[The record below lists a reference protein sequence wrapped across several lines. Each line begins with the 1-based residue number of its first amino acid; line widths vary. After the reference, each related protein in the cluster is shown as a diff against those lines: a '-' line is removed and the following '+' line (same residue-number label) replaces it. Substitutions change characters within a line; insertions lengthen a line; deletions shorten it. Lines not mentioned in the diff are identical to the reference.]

1 MSLFPDLAF
10 LKKSQFIRN
19 VAKVSSGRLSA
30 MIIGIVATPIV
41 SRLFDPEDYGV
52 AAVVIAAIGI
62 TAILL
67 PLSLERAV
75 LYPKENSKAGQVL
88 VLALFV
94 STFMAFFVYAILGI
108 CLFIWPDAA
117 ERSGMGVFFW
127 IFPIG
132 GLLVALRGIAT
143 IACIRNEQFTTIAA
157 ADVTDAAV
165 NSSTRIL
172 WGVFLTSSTV
182 GLLFGYLL
190 GVIVAASICSIHL
203 FRLLLRIQTPIT
215 VSSMRSVLIEF
226 RDYPIFRAP
235 ARFAFSAAERL
246 PVIALGLMFPAAT
259 VGFFAMANRAA
270 ALPLQA
276 ASQSIKDVLLRK
288 IMGYRQ
294 NDQPMAQSLVKVAI
308 VLGITGA
315 PMFLVLFL
323 FGEELLSW
331 ILGDRWASAGRVV
344 EILTPY
350 LFIVWM
356 GSFTSTVFETLRLNQ
371 LRLKMYVSK
380 LLVRIGIF
388 VFAGFA
394 QMDFEETLWL
404 FVAVSCAFQLLIYT
418 IAVRVVVMHDQSL
431 PPDATA
437 VSVSQK

>member
-1 MSLFPDLAF
+1 MSLIPDLAF

-19 VAKVSSGRLSA
+19 VAKVSSGRLTA

-75 LYPKENSKAGQVL
+75 LYPKEDSKAGSIL
-88 VLALFV
+88 VLALLV
-94 STFMAFFVYAILGI
+94 STIMAFFVYVVLGI
-108 CLFIWPDAA
+108 CLLIWPDVA

-127 IFPIG
+127 VFPLG

-143 IACIRNEQFTTIAA
+143 IACIRHEQFTTIAA
-157 ADVTDAAV
+157 ADVIDAAI

-172 WGVFLTSSTV
+172 WGVFLASATV
-182 GLLFGYLL
+182 GLLYGYLL

-203 FRLLLRIQTPIT
+203 YRLLLKVQTPI
-215 VSSMRSVLIEF
+215 SASDLWSVLTEF

-235 ARFAFSAAERL
+235 ARFAFSAAERM
-246 PVIALGLMFPAAT
+246 PVIALGFMFPAQI

-270 ALPLQA
+270 TLPLQA

-294 NDQPMAQSLVKVAI
+294 NGEPMANSLIKVAS
-308 VLGITGA
+308 VLAITGA
-315 PMFLVLFL
+315 PMFLVLFI

-331 ILGDRWASAGRVV
+331 ILGNRWRSAGRVV

-350 LFIVWM
+350 LFVVWM

-380 LLVRIGIF
+380 LLVRIGVF
-388 VFAGFA
+388 VFADFA

-404 FVAVSCAFQLLIYT
+404 FVIVSCVFQIIIYA
-418 IAVRVVVMHDQSL
+418 IAARVTVMHDESL
-431 PPDATA
+431 SLDVTT
-437 VSVSQK
+437 VSDSQT